1 MASTLLL
8 VAVFVIDLIAFA
20 LAVAA
25 EQRRSTAS
33 VQNEGSESERYCVY
47 DKDIATSLGVASLL
61 FLLVSQ
67 LVIMV
72 ATRCLCCGR
81 AMRPSGSRAWAIVL
95 FITSWVFFFL
105 AEVCLLAGSVRN
117 AHHTKYLGSKISC
130 QVLRRGVFGAGA
142 AFIVLTGIVSELY
155 YVSHSKANDG
165 QATYAR
171 DTGIRMGN
179 L

>member
-25 EQRRSTAS
+25 EQRRSTAT
-33 VQNEGSESERYCVY
+33 VDATGSYCVY
-47 DKDIATSLGVASLL
+47 DKDIATSLGVGSLL

-67 LVIMV
+67 LLIMV
-72 ATRCLCCGR
+72 ASRCLCCGR

-95 FITSWVFFFL
+95 FITSWVFFFI

-117 AHHTKYLGSKISC
+117 AYHTKYYLGKKMSC

-155 YVSHSKANDG
+155 YVSYSKANDG
-165 QATYAR
+165 QATYVR